1 MSSNPFTIPIG
12 TSDPV
17 DLCNGLPLFPVLG
30 TARAGVAASSRSYKL
45 FDGLPLVILITRLNI
60 SANAGYAFGI
70 CGPAIAFLSED
81 VDVSRANSGHKG
93 ELTLTFNRGLTMSA
107 GTFVGAALLFGVT
120 VNLQVLA
127 PKPWWKV
134 WALTWRDAFTINAD
148 FSLDLLNT
156 LFKLAQYL
164 LSKSSKNLFTEDT
177 QNRLKDAVPFVKT
190 FSLQDTAGSS
200 TVTPNLRATP
210 KMTFPINIV
219 NSIPKLKAFNDSL
232 SKVGGEISVGPSIHL
247 EFPVTFNFDSFTI
260 VGGLAGGAISA
271 DYGKEPPGVK
281 YAENSNQV
289 SATGSTEFDVG
300 KKPSRV
306 TTNVKY
312 TTALALTISLHFRVT
327 LAKFFNLGVNTPS
340 LDLTHLLYGIPERDR
355 TTFPV
360 TRPVSTAV
368 QGGCVLTPNM
378 TLTFTGPNSSR
389 TNFRTDQK
397 LKGTIT
403 LPGFS
408 SPKAADVNLVIEPPA
423 AGFPTK
429 LTIPAG

>member
-1 MSSNPFTIPIG
+1 
-12 TSDPV
+12 
-17 DLCNGLPLFPVLG
+17 VLG

-177 QNRLKDAVPFVKT
+177 QNRLKAAVPFVKT

-247 EFPVTFNFDSFTI
+247 EFPVTFNFDS
-260 VGGLAGGAISA
+260 
-271 DYGKEPPGVK
+271 
-281 YAENSNQV
+281 
-289 SATGSTEFDVG
+289 
-300 KKPSRV
+300 
-306 TTNVKY
+306 
-312 TTALALTISLHFRVT
+312 
-327 LAKFFNLGVNTPS
+327 
-340 LDLTHLLYGIPERDR
+340 
-355 TTFPV
+355 
-360 TRPVSTAV
+360 
-368 QGGCVLTPNM
+368 
-378 TLTFTGPNSSR
+378 
-389 TNFRTDQK
+389 
-397 LKGTIT
+397 
-403 LPGFS
+403 
-408 SPKAADVNLVIEPPA
+408 
-423 AGFPTK
+423 
-429 LTIPAG
+429 